1 MSALILAV
9 NDMCVHCRTL
19 KYSKRIVLFT
29 DAESET
35 DWSDIDIVREKVEA
49 NGIQLIVVYVISTFY
64 IHMTSFTNHHA
75 TIIG

>member
-1 MSALILAV
+1 MAILVSSIDFCTLTTIVLSALILAV

-35 DWSDIDIVREKVEA
+35 DWADIDIVREKIES
-49 NGIQLIVVYVISTFY
+49 NGIQLIIVYVI
-64 IHMTSFTNHHA
+64 
-75 TIIG
+75 